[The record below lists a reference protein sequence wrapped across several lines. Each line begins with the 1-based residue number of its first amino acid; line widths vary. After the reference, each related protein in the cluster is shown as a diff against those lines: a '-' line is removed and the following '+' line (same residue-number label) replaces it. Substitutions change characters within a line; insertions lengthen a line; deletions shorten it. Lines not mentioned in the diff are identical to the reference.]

1 LTSYVVE
8 PWKGNPGSRNTYLHR
23 LARLAAPVPAQFGM
37 ELHGH
42 KLLLELAD
50 YGKIE
55 SAGASERLGSL
66 AVTTFA
72 VFCLLWAIEY
82 AAYAVYGMIGGELFT
97 KKEWRV
103 KFGRHTM
110 DIVAM
115 VIFSYMGFEAL
126 GTAPFHGW
134 DTLHAMRVQSAK
146 GMLEYG
152 HARAYVFSESAQR
165 LCVWQIA
172 YQLKN
177 FCDAV
182 IHNDGPLFLA
192 HHIVTGLLSVSFRLH
207 CIASVPSRLTDTPSP
222 TLPQALA
229 LQPFL
234 HIYCAYFLGVSEI
247 STAILCGLVLFDEE
261 RGVPPLAKKFPV
273 LMQLVGVSFALAF
286 IIFRIVLWPYACY
299 YFWLDMLAMLAS
311 PADPLKG
318 IHSVTIGYIF
328 MGVNAGLT
336 LLQFYWLTEILS
348 QALKFFSEGDLSMK
362 KSPSESKKLQ

>member
-1 LTSYVVE
+1 
-8 PWKGNPGSRNTYLHR
+8 
-23 LARLAAPVPAQFGM
+23 M

-55 SAGASERLGSL
+55 GVGASERLGSI
-66 AVTTFA
+66 AVTTAA
-72 VFCLLWAIEY
+72 VFFLLWAIEY

-134 DTLHAMRVQSAK
+134 DTLHAMKSSK

-192 HHIVTGLLSVSFRLH
+192 HHIVTGLLSVSSLDFHL
-207 CIASVPSRLTDTPSP
+207 C
-222 TLPQALA
+222 A
-229 LQPFL
+229 LQKRQGADIPFPQL
-234 HIYCAYFLGVSEI
+234 RSHRRSPSSPFCT
-247 STAILCGLVLFDEE
+247 STAHISWGF
-261 RGVPPLAKKFPV
+261 RKFP
-273 LMQLVGVSFALAF
+273 
-286 IIFRIVLWPYACY
+286 
-299 YFWLDMLAMLAS
+299 
-311 PADPLKG
+311 
-318 IHSVTIGYIF
+318 
-328 MGVNAGLT
+328 
-336 LLQFYWLTEILS
+336 LQFYAGWCFLTRSAACLLWQKNSLFSCSLS
-348 QALKFFSEGDLSMK
+348 V
-362 KSPSESKKLQ
+362 

>member
-1 LTSYVVE
+1 
-8 PWKGNPGSRNTYLHR
+8 
-23 LARLAAPVPAQFGM
+23 
-37 ELHGH
+37 
-42 KLLLELAD
+42 
-50 YGKIE
+50 
-55 SAGASERLGSL
+55 
-66 AVTTFA
+66 
-72 VFCLLWAIEY
+72 
-82 AAYAVYGMIGGELFT
+82 
-97 KKEWRV
+97 
-103 KFGRHTM
+103 
-110 DIVAM
+110 
-115 VIFSYMGFEAL
+115 
-126 GTAPFHGW
+126 
-134 DTLHAMRVQSAK
+134 
-146 GMLEYG
+146 
-152 HARAYVFSESAQR
+152 
-165 LCVWQIA
+165 
-172 YQLKN
+172 
-177 FCDAV
+177 
-182 IHNDGPLFLA
+182 
-192 HHIVTGLLSVSFRLH
+192 
-207 CIASVPSRLTDTPSP
+207 
-222 TLPQALA
+222 
-229 LQPFL
+229 L